1 MNKEQSVVEARL
13 TNLRSAL
20 AGRGLDAFVSLKL
33 VNTYYLSGFTS
44 LDTVRPTSYVRPV
57 VVVVDHAG
65 AVLVVPLLD
74 EEAAGET
81 SEIRDVRCYA
91 GSPAPEA
98 ARRMVFDRLREVG
111 AKRVG
116 VEEDSLTVDWVD
128 AFRRD
133 LPDVE
138 LVSAGDLIVNLRV
151 RKDEQEIELLRESAA
166 MGEEAMAASLAA
178 GPAGATEMGAETEG
192 VVAFRAA
199 AAKRGDQAIVD
210 AIPMVL
216 SGPRSSMPHE
226 FTTGRVIQADDVM
239 WHCWIVSYRGYWTEN
254 IRTALASD
262 GGGSADPRVRDGYEL
277 LAESL
282 LAGQEKAR
290 PGATAGDV
298 YREVM
303 RVLKS
308 KELPGG
314 SVLNRSG
321 HGMGLEY
328 HEPPFLEDSDDTVLE
343 PGFVITVEPGLWFTG
358 LGGLA
363 ASNTLVVRDGAP
375 ELLTRTAIELY
386 HAA

>member
-1 MNKEQSVVEARL
+1 MVEDRL
-13 TNLRSAL
+13 VKLRAAL
-20 AGRGLDAFVSLKL
+20 SGRDLDAFVSLKL

-57 VVVVDHAG
+57 VVIVDHAG

-91 GSPAPEA
+91 GSPAKDA
-98 ARRMVFDRLREVG
+98 ARAMVFDRLREIG

-116 VEEDSLTVDWVD
+116 IEEDSLTVEWVE

-133 LPDVE
+133 LPGVDV
-138 LVSAGDLIVNLRV
+138 VPAGDLIVELRL
-151 RKDEQEIELLRESAA
+151 RKDEQEIELLRQSAA
-166 MGEEAMAASLAA
+166 MGAEAMAASLAA
-178 GPAGATEMGAETEG
+178 SPAGATEIGAETEG
-192 VVAFRAA
+192 LVAFRAA
-199 AAKRGDQAIVD
+199 AARRGDQAIVD
-210 AIPMVL
+210 AIPMIL
-216 SGPRSSMPHE
+216 AGPRSSMPHE
-226 FTTGRVIQADDVM
+226 FTTGRVIQADEVM

-262 GGGSADPRVRDGYEL
+262 AGRIADPRVAEGYEL

-303 RVLKS
+303 RVLKR

-314 SVLNRSG
+314 FVLNRSG

-328 HEPPFLEDSDDTVLE
+328 HEPPFLEDSDETVLE
-343 PGFVITVEPGLWFTG
+343 PGVVITVEPGLWFTG

-375 ELLTRTAIELY
+375 ELLTRTATELY